1 MSTLIVW
8 AGCPLSC
15 TVLSPVTPFA
25 ALTVTTYTLATG
37 IFGNLATGI
46 FGNVT
51 GTVQP
56 VVLAT
61 PPSSGPSWAARTT
74 PAPLLIVT

>member
-25 ALTVTTYTLATG
+25 ALTVTTYT
-37 IFGNLATGI
+37 LATGI